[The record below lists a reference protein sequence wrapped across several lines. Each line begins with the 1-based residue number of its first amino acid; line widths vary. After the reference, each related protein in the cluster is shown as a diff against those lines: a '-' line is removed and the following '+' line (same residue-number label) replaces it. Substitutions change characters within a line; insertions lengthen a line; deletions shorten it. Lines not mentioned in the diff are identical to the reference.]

1 MRIVRISYSAKGI
14 EFEIQTEEETYTFN
28 SKLLGEHNLIN
39 LFGAI
44 TVSKA
49 LDVPIKEAIN
59 SVKYIQSVEHRLN
72 LIPGA
77 EYNLIDDSYNSNPI
91 GAANALKVLKEMDG
105 IRILIT
111 PRNGRTRRKRI
122 SV

>member
-1 MRIVRISYSAKGI
+1 MKIDKISYSEKGI
-14 EFEIQTEEETYTFN
+14 EFDIKEGDQTYTFN

-44 TVSKA
+44 TVAKN
-49 LDVPIKEAIN
+49 LGIPIKEIVN
-59 SVKYIQSVEHRLN
+59 SVKYINGVEHRLN
-72 LIPGA
+72 LIPGI

-111 PRNGRTRRKRI
+111 PRNGRAWR
-122 SV
+122 